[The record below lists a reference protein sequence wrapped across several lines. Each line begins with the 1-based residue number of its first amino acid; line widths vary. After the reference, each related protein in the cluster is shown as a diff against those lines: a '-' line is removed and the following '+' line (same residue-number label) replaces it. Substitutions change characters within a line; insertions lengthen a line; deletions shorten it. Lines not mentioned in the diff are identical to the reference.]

1 MGMTDMDRHLGRR
14 AASTTLLASLFA
26 VATGC
31 AGGAPPDG
39 AHASQAQAREN
50 EMTQRVLI
58 AMTSHDRKGDTGER
72 TGAYLPEIAHPYAEF
87 TKAGIAVDFASTRGG
102 RVPLDGVDNPDPASA
117 PFLDGGALAG
127 RLRDSIPA
135 DSVDPSRY
143 AAVFFA
149 GGHGTMWDFPE
160 SGAFARVAASIYE
173 RGGVVGAVCH
183 GPAALVNVRLSS
195 GQYLVAGKAV
205 SAFTNEEER
214 AVKLDAVVP
223 FLLQDRLVER
233 GALFQPAAPW
243 QQQVVVA
250 ERLVT
255 GQNPASATG
264 VAQAMVR
271 LLHPVAR

>member
-1 MGMTDMDRHLGRR
+1 MTDPDRRPGRR
-14 AASTTLLASLFA
+14 AALTTLLAALCAFSS
-26 VATGC
+26 GC
-31 AGGAPPDG
+31 AGGATPDS
-39 AHASQAQAREN
+39 AHPDQAQSKEN
-50 EMTQRVLI
+50 QMTQRVLI
-58 AMTSHDRKGDTGER
+58 AMTSHDEKGATGQP

-87 TKAGIAVDFASTRGG
+87 TKAGLAVDFASTRGG
-102 RVPLDGVDNPDPASA
+102 RVPLDGVDDADPASA

-127 RLRDSIPA
+127 RVHDSLPA
-135 DSVDPSRY
+135 ASVDPSRY
-143 AAVFFA
+143 AAIFFA

-160 SGAFARVAASIYE
+160 NEAFARVAASIYE

-195 GQYLVAGKAV
+195 GQHLVAGKAV

-243 QQQVVVA
+243 QKQVVVA

-255 GQNPASATG
+255 GQNPASAAG
-264 VAQAMVR
+264 VAEAMVR
-271 LLHPVAR
+271 LLHPAAR